1 MATAEH
7 ADDRLSALLPL
18 LGVPLPSPTAVLAD
32 PDDARRRLRVWLTV
46 SPTREIPAEAWPL
59 LDALFADEATRR
71 PVTPAADLPRLA
83 GTGWGARVSV
93 WRGDITT
100 LAVDALVNAANNR
113 MTGCWSPFHACVDN
127 AIHSAAGPR
136 LRQACEALMAERGRF
151 EPTAT
156 ATVTPAGALSARYV
170 VHTVGP
176 IVQTPPPTA
185 DDARLLAR
193 CYAACFDA
201 VAGLD
206 GVSSLAFCGISTGVF
221 GYPPA
226 AAAPVA
232 LAAVREA
239 LGRSATPE
247 HVVFVTYT
255 AAEHEVFSAAVQEAL
270 RG

>member
-1 MATAEH
+1 MVE
-7 ADDRLSALLPL
+7 DDRLSELLPL
-18 LGVPLPSPTAVLAD
+18 LGVPLPSPEAVLAE
-32 PDDARRRLRVWLTV
+32 PTDARRRLRVWLTV
-46 SPTREIPAEAWPL
+46 SPTREIPAAAWPL
-59 LDALFADEATRR
+59 LDALFADEAARR
-71 PVTPAADLPRLA
+71 PVTRAADLPRLA
-83 GTGWGARVSV
+83 ATGWGARVSV

-176 IVQTPPPTA
+176 IVRTPPPTP
-185 DDARLLAR
+185 DDAALLAR
-193 CYAACFDA
+193 CYSACFDA
-201 VAGLD
+201 VAGRD
-206 GVSSLAFCGISTGVF
+206 DVASLAFCGISTGVF

-232 LAAVREA
+232 LAAVRDA
-239 LGRSATPE
+239 LARSASPE

-255 AAEHEVFSAAVQEAL
+255 AAEHEVFVAAVQEAL

>member
-1 MATAEH
+1 MVH
-7 ADDRLSALLPL
+7 DDRLSELLPL
-18 LGVPLPSPTAVLAD
+18 LGVPLPAPEATLAD
-32 PDDARRRLRVWLTV
+32 PDDARKRLRLWLTV
-46 SPTREIPAEAWPL
+46 NSTRAIPAEAWPL
-59 LDALFADEATRR
+59 LDALFADEAARRNVTR
-71 PVTPAADLPRLA
+71 AADLPRLA
-83 GTGWGARVSV
+83 TTGWGARVSV

-100 LAVDALVNAANNR
+100 LAVDALVNAANDR

-136 LRQACEALMAERGRF
+136 LRQTCEALMAERGRF

-156 ATVTPAGALSARYV
+156 ATVTLAGALSARYV

-176 IVQTPPPTA
+176 IVRTPPPTA
-185 DDARLLAR
+185 DDAALLAR

-201 VAGLD
+201 VAGHD
-206 GVSSLAFCGISTGVF
+206 DVSSLAFCGISTGVF

-232 LAAVREA
+232 LAAVRAA
-239 LGRSATPE
+239 LTRSPSPE
-247 HVVFVTYT
+247 HIVFVTYT
-255 AAEHEVFSAAVQEAL
+255 AAEHEVFVAAVQEAL